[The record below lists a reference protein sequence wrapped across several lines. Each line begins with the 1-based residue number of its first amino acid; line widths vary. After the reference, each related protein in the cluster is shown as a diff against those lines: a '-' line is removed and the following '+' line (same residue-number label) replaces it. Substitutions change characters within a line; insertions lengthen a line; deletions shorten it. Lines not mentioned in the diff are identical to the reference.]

1 MPGRDK
7 DHSGSTVVN
16 KDKVRQEKT
25 CVQESLVMAVMAL

>member
-7 DHSGSTVVN
+7 DLTVVN